1 MLNSFR
7 IILDNM
13 KQGVA
18 LLDANL
24 RIVLFNGRLGE
35 LLQVP
40 KSAIGFNVNAKEI
53 ASQMRVDGHS
63 PQLWLAHL
71 LTRSNPLHQEIAVGG
86 RMVSLIS
93 EPLDGGGWLIT
104 CGDISALASMKKD
117 LADQISRF
125 DAALSNMPHGL
136 CMFDADKNLLLCNA
150 AYSRLYDLPEFLTL
164 PGTPLTKILDY
175 RQIAGNA
182 PARRD
187 TYFDVVV
194 EAALK
199 GSVASQNISLA
210 DGRVIKISHQPMING
225 GYVATHED
233 VSDAVRAEAQI
244 RYMAG
249 HDPLT
254 GLPNRTL
261 LREKLDR
268 ELAHRGDGNPI
279 ALLCLD
285 LDHFKDVNDTLGHAV
300 GDLLLKEVTERLKSC
315 LRVGDNIA
323 RLGGDEFVVFQAGV
337 QTRQQAASLAQRLV
351 DAIGE
356 TFEID
361 GQAIH
366 IGVSIGIAIAPD
378 DGDASDVLLRHADTA
393 LYRAKSSGRSSYC
406 FFEPSMDANIQERRK
421 LEVDLRQ
428 ALLMQQFEIYYQPQV
443 DTSTEQLIGF
453 EALLRW
459 NHPERGLVSPG
470 EFIPLAE
477 ETGLIVPIG
486 EWVLRQACKDAAD
499 WPSHIGVAVN
509 LSPLQFRSQTLAH
522 TVVSALT
529 ESGLPAFRLELEI
542 TESVLLIDSE
552 TALATLHHIRSLGV
566 RIAMDDFGIGYS
578 SLSYLRLFP
587 FDKIKIDQSFIRELG
602 HSKDCA
608 AIVKAV
614 VDLGASLGITTTAEG
629 VETSEQLRR
638 VREQGCGEIQGY
650 FFGKPQPL
658 SEINEVLSRL
668 SAGAALRLTLSRQTA
683 G

>member
-1 MLNSFR
+1 MLNSSQV
-7 IILDNM
+7 ILDNVS
-13 KQGVA
+13 QGIAV
-18 LLDANL
+18 LDADL
-24 RIVLFNGRLGE
+24 RVTLFNDRLKE
-35 LLQVP
+35 LLQAPEGVIHTGV
-40 KSAIGFNVNAKEI
+40 SAKMI
-53 ASQMRVDGHS
+53 AALIPVLAHSSQSSAGESENWLTSLITCLTPFHEEVVVDGRVVLMTS
-63 PQLWLAHL
+63 IP
-71 LTRSNPLHQEIAVGG
+71 TS
-86 RMVSLIS
+86 
-93 EPLDGGGWLIT
+93 DGGWLIT
-104 CGDISALASMKKD
+104 FDDVSALSGMKKE
-117 LADQISRF
+117 LADQNSRF
-125 DAALSNMPHGL
+125 DAALGNMPHGL

-150 AYSRLYDLPEFLTL
+150 AYSRLYDLPELLTL
-164 PGTPLTKILDY
+164 PGTSLTEILDY

-199 GSVASQNISLA
+199 GSAASQNVSLA
-210 DGRVIKISHQPMING
+210 DGRVIKISHQPMVSG

-233 VSDAVRAEAQI
+233 VTDAVRAEEQI
-244 RYMAG
+244 RHMAG

-268 ELAHRGDGNPI
+268 ELSRGGDGNAI

-315 LRVGDNIA
+315 LREGDNIA
-323 RLGGDEFVVFQAGV
+323 RLGGDEFVVFQRCA
-337 QTRQQAASLAQRLV
+337 QTRRQASGLAQRLV

-356 TFEID
+356 TFKID
-361 GQAIH
+361 GHAIH
-366 IGVSIGIAIAPD
+366 IGVSIGIATAPD
-378 DGDASDVLLRHADTA
+378 DGDAADVLLRHADTA
-393 LYRAKSSGRSSYC
+393 LYRAKSSGRSTYC
-406 FFEPSMDANIQERRK
+406 FFEPTMDANIQVRRER
-421 LEVDLRQ
+421 EVDLRQ
-428 ALLMQQFEIYYQPQV
+428 ALVARQFEIYYQPQV
-443 DTSTEQLIGF
+443 DTVTEQIIGF

-459 NHPERGLVSPG
+459 NHPERGLVSPD

-486 EWVLRQACKDAAD
+486 EWVLRQACKDAAR
-499 WPSHIGVAVN
+499 WPAPISIAVN

-529 ESGLPAFRLELEI
+529 ESGLSASRLELEI
-542 TESVLLIDSE
+542 TESVLLTNSE
-552 TALATLHHIRSLGV
+552 AALATLHHIRSLGV
-566 RIAMDDFGIGYS
+566 RIAMDDFGTGYS

-629 VETSEQLRR
+629 VETTEQLRR
-638 VREQGCGEIQGY
+638 VREQGCSEIQGY
-650 FFGKPQPL
+650 LFGKPLPL
-658 SEINEVLSRL
+658 SSVNDVLRRL
-668 SAGAALRLTLSRQTA
+668 SASAA
-683 G
+683 